1 MKAQKE
7 FAKNALDGLT
17 EEEKYMCMAVFNKI
31 CANADAYLKNMRREK
46 MKNHFCYNQLMKKEK

>member
-31 CANADAYLKNMRREK
+31 CANADAYLKKYGGGRRIEK
-46 MKNHFCYNQLMKKEK
+46 FIFVITN

>member
-17 EEEKYMCMAVFNKI
+17 KEEKYMCMAVFNKI
-31 CANADAYLKNMRREK
+31 CANADAYLKKYAEEENEK
-46 MKNHFCYNQLMKKEK
+46 SFLL